1 MPELNNNQIEI
12 LLKEYVKKATPISL
26 QCGKEEI
33 KKTEEE
39 CSEYIK
45 NGNKNI
51 NDMNPLSVYFII
63 SKLSENE
70 QIEFIKRHIT
80 YIKKNDE
87 NVFLYTMLSPRSL
100 SYFFSYNVLKE
111 LRNIDNEIF
120 TKVISQ
126 NHENLFH
133 GLTHEDYLNL
143 CTDFYSELLKANN
156 EVFFDILF
164 YHNKWRYDSSNF
176 SSQKIDN
183 KNFICF
189 LLEKYKEKINK
200 FEYRDLL
207 LFLNY
212 IEDKDLYKEF
222 INNHYEKLN
231 IAFINASSA
240 FLKNYLDK
248 MDDDRQAILLS
259 TFHENI
265 IEKHDIE
272 QIIYE
277 IRPNIV
283 INLYNKN
290 KDLFSVLTLSKWIRY
305 CCKYKI
311 FNDDFRMILD
321 TFKIENIEPLF
332 DTKYLHKKNM
342 KALEYIETKYRSSI
356 LINNV
361 LEKIDISTSIFQE
374 KYLKNLSELKEMFKC
389 NIISRTS
396 NCYKQHLSNFIFFLK
411 SQKIVNN
418 IDNNGFKEIEKLFY
432 RIVMGKTIT
441 ILYNISNI
449 EEITL
454 SNRLGKTE
462 FNGTEFTVEQL
473 ENYNVKQHKQL
484 YKKLENNNIY
494 IRGYK
499 VLILKLMFMVGF
511 NNAKKILEIDDSLP
525 TLEHLVG
532 DVDVKNINLDRYG
545 NPILNTKL
553 MNLLFGTKDYSK
565 IKEMLLNKNNDL
577 YKYFPRIFN
586 DWNLIEMNNK
596 DKSLSIILEFLKSDE
611 ISLTPKYY
619 RLEGIFKFVGCS
631 GKIVDETL
639 SLHDQMLKRV
649 FSKIPRIN
657 GVKDDYSYE
666 ILKLDDM
673 EALSVGNKTDCCF
686 TVLGN
691 GYSCLKHALTSYN
704 GRIFVIKKNNE
715 IMAHSWVWRN
725 GDLLCFD
732 NVEIS
737 KKINYVDF
745 FDIYLQATD
754 ELIKTSFEFEGPNSC
769 IKNIT
774 IGFTNF
780 DKEILGIEKYPC
792 LILKTCNLKD
802 KDFDKRLGVNRMY
815 VDALPQPIEEV
826 DYSDSKNVQYLIRGN
841 GIFNL
846 GQSNFN
852 YFDERKEIMYYSSTN
867 LYDDQYLKI
876 INKKIN
882 GLRYIKAE
890 VNNELELYKPLNIE
904 DLKEA
909 YCNDDWYVIVYASD
923 YVETFN
929 SSLDKRANSEINSIT
944 LKHGK
949 TLSKHF

>member
-311 FNDDFRMILD
+311 FKK
-321 TFKIENIEPLF
+321 FK
-332 DTKYLHKKNM
+332 
-342 KALEYIETKYRSSI
+342 
-356 LINNV
+356 
-361 LEKIDISTSIFQE
+361 
-374 KYLKNLSELKEMFKC
+374 
-389 NIISRTS
+389 
-396 NCYKQHLSNFIFFLK
+396 
-411 SQKIVNN
+411 
-418 IDNNGFKEIEKLFY
+418 
-432 RIVMGKTIT
+432 
-441 ILYNISNI
+441 
-449 EEITL
+449 
-454 SNRLGKTE
+454 
-462 FNGTEFTVEQL
+462 
-473 ENYNVKQHKQL
+473 
-484 YKKLENNNIY
+484 
-494 IRGYK
+494 
-499 VLILKLMFMVGF
+499 
-511 NNAKKILEIDDSLP
+511 
-525 TLEHLVG
+525 
-532 DVDVKNINLDRYG
+532 
-545 NPILNTKL
+545 
-553 MNLLFGTKDYSK
+553 
-565 IKEMLLNKNNDL
+565 
-577 YKYFPRIFN
+577 
-586 DWNLIEMNNK
+586 
-596 DKSLSIILEFLKSDE
+596 
-611 ISLTPKYY
+611 
-619 RLEGIFKFVGCS
+619 
-631 GKIVDETL
+631 
-639 SLHDQMLKRV
+639 
-649 FSKIPRIN
+649 
-657 GVKDDYSYE
+657 
-666 ILKLDDM
+666 
-673 EALSVGNKTDCCF
+673 
-686 TVLGN
+686 
-691 GYSCLKHALTSYN
+691 
-704 GRIFVIKKNNE
+704 
-715 IMAHSWVWRN
+715 
-725 GDLLCFD
+725 
-732 NVEIS
+732 
-737 KKINYVDF
+737 
-745 FDIYLQATD
+745 
-754 ELIKTSFEFEGPNSC
+754 
-769 IKNIT
+769 
-774 IGFTNF
+774 
-780 DKEILGIEKYPC
+780 
-792 LILKTCNLKD
+792 
-802 KDFDKRLGVNRMY
+802 
-815 VDALPQPIEEV
+815 
-826 DYSDSKNVQYLIRGN
+826 
-841 GIFNL
+841 
-846 GQSNFN
+846 
-852 YFDERKEIMYYSSTN
+852 
-867 LYDDQYLKI
+867 
-876 INKKIN
+876 
-882 GLRYIKAE
+882 
-890 VNNELELYKPLNIE
+890 
-904 DLKEA
+904 
-909 YCNDDWYVIVYASD
+909 
-923 YVETFN
+923 
-929 SSLDKRANSEINSIT
+929 
-944 LKHGK
+944 
-949 TLSKHF
+949 